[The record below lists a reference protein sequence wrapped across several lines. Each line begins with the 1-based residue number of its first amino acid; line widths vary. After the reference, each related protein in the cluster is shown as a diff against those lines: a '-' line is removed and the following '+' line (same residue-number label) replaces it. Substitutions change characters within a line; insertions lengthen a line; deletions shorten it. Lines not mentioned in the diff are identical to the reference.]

1 MRRGRRRDG
10 GLRGGNPADG
20 APRGGSSTDGVPA
33 GGKTGVA
40 RKRASPRAGTV
51 RLLPALLAAALA
63 ALPTGPAEAQE
74 REAREAGV
82 RGTEGQE
89 SARRVDR
96 REAVAPDAYIRV
108 MVMRGEVR
116 VRGWDRDSVAVTGSI
131 DGAGDLFFS
140 GGGAAAKLGLWEER
154 APSTTGRLEVRVPR
168 RATLWVKTEE
178 ADVDVRAF
186 DGTLDVISVTGRVRA
201 EGEFRQLHLESMGGD
216 VEVEAEV
223 PVLGVRTAAGS
234 IRVRG
239 AVDDLN
245 AGTVSGR
252 IDVALPGLHR
262 GRLESVTGDV
272 RYRGDVRR
280 GGLLDVQ
287 THSGSVELAMPSD
300 VDAEFTL
307 HTIEGEVV
315 NTLGET
321 PERPSPGLRG
331 PAVTFQLGD
340 GGANV
345 SVGTFSGTIDLAPAE
360 EPASDEP

>member
-1 MRRGRRRDG
+1 MRRWRVSANPGPRPRETGGALRR
-10 GLRGGNPADG
+10 LA
-20 APRGGSSTDGVPA
+20 
-33 GGKTGVA
+33 
-40 RKRASPRAGTV
+40 
-51 RLLPALLAAALA
+51 LPLFLFLATSLAAFPVLA
-63 ALPTGPAEAQE
+63 TGSAEAQE
-74 REAREAGV
+74 TEAREAGAA
-82 RGTEGQE
+82 GAAGQT
-89 SARRVDR
+89 SPRRVDR
-96 REAVAPDAYIRV
+96 SEAVAPDAYIRV

-131 DGAGDLFFS
+131 DGAGSLFFS
-140 GGGAAAKLGLWEER
+140 GGGAAAKLGLWEEQ

-168 RATLWVKTEE
+168 AATVWVKTQE

-186 DGTLDVISVTGRVRA
+186 AGTLDVISVTGRVRA

-216 VEVEAEV
+216 VEVEATV

-239 AVDDLN
+239 SIDGLDAN
-245 AGTVSGR
+245 TVSGR
-252 IDVALPGLHR
+252 IDVVLPLLHR

-331 PAVTFQLGD
+331 PEVTFQLGD